1 MQRCGIIGVRGLEG
15 QTRGLIFAVLRGSL
29 IFEALCYCPLQATWD
44 IPGGSLSYLHAV
56 FLISVSLREKDSKS
70 RERVWEV
77 GT

>member
-44 IPGGSLSYLHAV
+44 IPG
-56 FLISVSLREKDSKS
+56 VSLLPACCFPHFCESEREGLKK
-70 RERVWEV
+70 
-77 GT
+77 